1 MEWHEHVADMLFMG
15 TVVTFVLG
23 VIYAFV
29 YTNYRRNIRR
39 YMALDLK
46 VPGCYY
52 YETDSE
58 DSEDEVFVTQDEGL
72 PSAILKQMEEAEEE
86 DKDRKVSVLERMR
99 DM

>member
-23 VIYAFV
+23 VLYAFV
-29 YTNYRRNIRR
+29 YTNYRRNIRK
-39 YMALDLK
+39 YMALR

-58 DSEDEVFVTQDEGL
+58 DSGDDEVFVTKDEGL
-72 PSAILKQMEEAEEE
+72 PSSLLKSAEEE
-86 DKDRKVSVLERMR
+86 EEEPERKVSVLDRMR
-99 DM
+99 DQ